1 MKRIQP
7 WQKLNH
13 FPGMSNLARKSRLA
27 KNMQRMQKHFPR
39 EYSCF
44 PKSWVLPV
52 DMSEF
57 RTQFGS
63 DGISNKTFIVKPDS
77 GCQGRGIF
85 LTRDLNEIIPTTKEC
100 MVAQRYIKK
109 PLLIEGFKF
118 DLRLYMLVSSCK
130 PLELYLFNDG
140 LTRLCTTQ
148 YVKPT
153 NENMSERCMHLTNYA
168 INKKSENFEF
178 NEDADDDG
186 AGSKRSLRWFMKWL
200 EETHGAEAREKVWAR
215 MSDLCIKMMI
225 AVQPILQHE
234 YEHGMT
240 KDSTKSEEGSRCFQI
255 LGVDVM
261 IDENLRPWL
270 IEVNHLPSFKGD
282 TPLDVDIKS
291 RLIEQTLALVPI
303 SGWDKRRYQTKIK
316 TMAKER
322 LAAGIEKA
330 KVRREQEI
338 MEEDRKAELLNGRGR
353 ERRERRV
360 ERETRDQGEGEER
373 PPSSERA
380 RGERRRPESEPGAG
394 KRAEEEDSEADSSS
408 SSSPTTKSPSR
419 TSRSAPSLEG
429 DGEGRGKEEGEEESV
444 DEDEDD
450 HLIDFMR
457 IYPPPASN
465 KNAAALME
473 TYERFLTKSRGDS
486 NASVLRLRA
495 PLQQKKGEDID
506 EQGGTAAL
514 PPIAKRKDFGRDCFG
529 HGGTDRRY
537 GGTGS
542 RRAPEIKKQ
551 SAKQT
556 AMADRLSQGFA
567 SNARNATRSAPATLY
582 KAPERNARNGIAYG
596 QAYQKKIQAKQ
607 TMPTMA
613 LKTCNIGLGMGLPF

>member
-1 MKRIQP
+1 
-7 WQKLNH
+7 
-13 FPGMSNLARKSRLA
+13 
-27 KNMQRMQKHFPR
+27 MQRMQKHFPR

-52 DMSEF
+52 DMAEF
-57 RTQFGS
+57 KTQFGS
-63 DGISNKTFIVKPDS
+63 DGMSNKTFIVKPDS

-85 LTRDLNEIIPTTKEC
+85 LTRDLKEIIPHTKEC

-148 YVKPT
+148 YTKPT

-178 NEDADDDG
+178 NDDADDDG

-200 EETHGAEAREKVWAR
+200 EEEHGAEAREKVWAR
-215 MSDLCIKMMI
+215 MSDLCVKMMI

-240 KDSTKSEEGSRCFQI
+240 KDSTRSDEGSRCFQI

-291 RLIEQTLALVPI
+291 RLIEQTLDLVPI
-303 SGWDKRRYQTKIK
+303 SGWDKRRYQNKIK
-316 TMAKER
+316 QMAKDR

-330 KVRREQEI
+330 KQRREQELI
-338 MEEDRKAELLNGRGR
+338 EEDRKADLLGGR
-353 ERRERRV
+353 RRERRQP
-360 ERETRDQGEGEER
+360 RGEGSREEEESNGLPSIDEPR
-373 PPSSERA
+373 PPSGERGG
-380 RGERRRPESEPGAG
+380 RERRRPESEPGAG
-394 KRAEEEDSEADSSS
+394 KRASEEEGTDSGADSSS
-408 SSSPTTKSPSR
+408 SNSPTTKSPSR
-419 TSRSAPSLEG
+419 PARTQSAPPLR
-429 DGEGRGKEEGEEESV
+429 GEEAEESEDASKEDEEESE
-444 DEDEDD
+444 EDEFD

-457 IYPPPASN
+457 IYPPPSTTKN
-465 KNAAALME
+465 KAALDAS
-473 TYERFLTKSRGDS
+473 YEKFLSKSRGDS
-486 NASVLRLRA
+486 NAAVLRMRA
-495 PLQQKKGEDID
+495 PLQQKKGEEID
-506 EQGGTAAL
+506 QQGGTAAL

-542 RRAPEIKKQ
+542 RAIKQINKP
-551 SAKQT
+551 SARQT
-556 AMADRLSQGFA
+556 ALADRLSQGFS
-567 SNARNATRSAPATLY
+567 SNARNATRSAPAVLRE
-582 KAPERNARNGIAYG
+582 PRERGAKDGIAYG
-596 QAYQKKIQAKQ
+596 RAYQQRIQAKQ